1 MCGRFTLVHTIEEL
15 ARIFAVR
22 LWKLDL
28 PPSFNIA
35 PSQQTAVVLGGEG
48 AHIFRT
54 MQWGLVPAWAKDLNI
69 GNRMI
74 NARSETAH
82 EKPAFRTPF
91 KRRRCIV
98 PATGFYEWKK
108 TRDAKVPYYI
118 TSETGKVLPLAGLWD
133 RWESD
138 RDTVM
143 DTFTILTTHANR
155 TVANIH
161 DRMPVILDDSGWQA
175 WLNTPPE
182 KADTLHPLLK
192 PFEEDQLRAYPV
204 SRRVNNPSNNDVELL
219 QEVGIGEPGKS
230 PPGETP
236 SLF

>member
-1 MCGRFTLVHTIEEL
+1 MH
-15 ARIFAVR
+15 
-22 LWKLDL
+22 
-28 PPSFNIA
+28 
-35 PSQQTAVVLGGEG
+35 
-48 AHIFRT
+48 
-54 MQWGLVPAWAKDLNI
+54 WGLVPSWAKDSNI

-98 PATGFYEWKK
+98 PASGFYEWKK
-108 TRDAKVPYYI
+108 TRDANVPYHV
-118 TSETGKVLPLAGLWD
+118 TSVAGKVLPLAGLWD

-155 TVANIH
+155 TVASIH

-182 KADTLHPLLK
+182 KAGSLLPLLR
-192 PFEEDQLRAYPV
+192 PCEEDQLRAYPV
-204 SRRVNNPSNNDVELL
+204 SRRVNSPANNDAGLL
-219 QEVGIGEPGKS
+219 QEVGTREPEEGS
-230 PPGETP
+230 PGETP